1 MILLDTH
8 ALVWWVSDPKRVP
21 VKARRLIERAVE
33 ERDPVA
39 VSSISIWEIVQ
50 LVARGRL
57 TLTVDADTWIASVE
71 ALPFLTFIPVDNR
84 IATRSVR
91 LEKFPH
97 RDPAD
102 RMIVATALG
111 LGAAL
116 VTADDRLRAYR
127 AVRTV
132 WD

>member
-8 ALVWWVSDPKRVP
+8 ALIWWVSDPKRVP
-21 VKARRLIERAVE
+21 AKARRLIDAAVAATE
-33 ERDPVA
+33 PIA
-39 VSSISIWEIVQ
+39 VSSISLWEVAM
-50 LVARGRL
+50 LVARKRL
-57 TLTVDADTWIASVE
+57 ALTIDTNAWIARVE
-71 ALPFLTFIPVDNR
+71 ALPFLTFVPVDNR
-84 IATRSVR
+84 IAVR
-91 LEKFPH
+91 AVQLEDFPH

-116 VTADDRLRAYR
+116 LTADARLRAYR
-127 AVRTV
+127 PVKTV